1 MKKYLQPDG
10 KITFCRVEK
19 KWLSSITKKEKKG
32 TKKKTKVRGKDL
44 LGCN

>member
-19 KWLSSITKKEKKG
+19 NGLALLP
-32 TKKKTKVRGKDL
+32 KKKKRGQKRKQK
-44 LGCN
+44 

>member
-10 KITFCRVEK
+10 KITFFMLDK
-19 KWLSSITKKEKKG
+19 KGLALTKKEKKG